1 MENKRRIKCIVV
13 TKNQNRELVLRLI
26 CTQSEGGEWIEIDT
40 VRKKL
45 LVSEKRGDIRLIDA

>member
-26 CTQSEGGEWIEIDT
+26 CTQSKGGEWIEIDT